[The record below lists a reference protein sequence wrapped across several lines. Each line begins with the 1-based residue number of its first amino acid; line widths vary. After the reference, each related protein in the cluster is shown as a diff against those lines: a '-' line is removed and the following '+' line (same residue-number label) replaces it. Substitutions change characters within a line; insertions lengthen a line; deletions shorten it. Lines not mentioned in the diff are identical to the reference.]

1 VAKRICGGKNRWKTL
16 KKCDKNDMGC
26 TLAYA
31 VPKVWLFPD
40 PVGPYAIIVTLKPAM
55 SCSSNGIA
63 DLLNISVCWL
73 L

>member
-1 VAKRICGGKNRWKTL
+1 
-16 KKCDKNDMGC
+16 MGC

-40 PVGPYAIIVTLKPAM
+40 PVGPYAMIVTLKPAM